1 MKNNTISKTYNS
13 LEVESKLYNY
23 WLKNKFFSSKIDKK
37 KPNYT
42 LLMPPPNVTGIL
54 HMGHVLNNT
63 IQDIL
68 VRRARQLGFNAC
80 WVPGIDHASIA
91 TEAKVVEK
99 LKKEGVSKS
108 DISREDFL
116 KHAWRWK
123 EKHGDI
129 ILNQLK
135 RLGASCDWDRVKFT
149 MDDDMSESVIN
160 VFIELFEKGLIYRGV
175 RMVNW
180 DPKAKT
186 AISDEEVIYK
196 EQNSTLFYID
206 YKLVNSDSTITI
218 ATTRP
223 ETILG
228 DTAICVNPN
237 DKRYKSLIG
246 KKAVVPLINREIP
259 IISDDYIDPEFGTG
273 ALKVTPAHDIN
284 DYKIGKKNNLEVI
297 SVIDND
303 GLISREGELYVG
315 IDRFEARKKIIKD
328 IKSINQFNKKE
339 TINNKVGFSERTN
352 VIIEPK
358 LSMQW
363 FCSVNDISTPAL
375 ESVLKNEINF
385 FPVNF
390 KNIYKHWMENI
401 QDWCISRQ
409 LWWGHRIP
417 VFYYDKDKFVV
428 AKNKQEALIKI
439 NKTEGFE
446 SLTLEDIAQDED
458 VLDTWFSSWL
468 WPISVFN
475 GINERNNKEIEYY
488 FPTNDLVTG
497 PDIIFFWVARMIMAG
512 FSFYDK
518 IPFKNVYFTG
528 IVRDK
533 KRRKMSKSLGN
544 SPDAIELINK
554 YGADGV
560 RSGMLFSS
568 NAGND
573 LLFDESLCEQ
583 GRNFSNKIW
592 NAFRLVNSWE
602 VSSNMQSS
610 INKISIDWFNSRFS
624 EELISINDSFKKFR
638 ISECL
643 MKIYKLIWDDF
654 CSYYLELIKPNNQ
667 MVDIETKNKTIYFF
681 ENLMI
686 ILHPFMP
693 FITEEVWMKIIKREN
708 SESIVYSKWPN
719 EIKPD
724 KKLLTSFTFLFKL
737 ISKIRQI
744 KKEKGLSQKSSI
756 ELYIEDKLDDSKIK
770 ILKKMC
776 FISKIDV
783 VKGKI
788 EGSFP
793 FLLDTNKYYL
803 VLPLKINKE
812 EEKMRLQKDLD
823 YQMSFLK
830 SVEKKLSN
838 ENFLKNAPD
847 KVLQLERKKQQD
859 AKTKIDSLTDQITLL

>member
-1 MKNNTISKTYNS
+1 MKQKVNKTYNS
-13 LEVESKLYNY
+13 LDVENRLYEF
-23 WLKNKFFSSKIDKK
+23 WLKHNFFSSNTDEKR
-37 KPNYT
+37 PNYS

-68 VRRARQLGFNAC
+68 VRRARLLGFNAC

-99 LKKEGVSKS
+99 LQKEGISKN
-108 DISREDFL
+108 DISRDEFL
-116 KHAWRWK
+116 KHAWEWK
-123 EKHGDI
+123 EKHGNI

-149 MDDDMSESVIN
+149 MDDDMSESVKN
-160 VFIELFEKGLIYRGV
+160 VFIEMFEKGLIYRGV

-196 EQNSTLFYID
+196 EQNSNLYYID
-206 YKLVNSDSTITI
+206 YKLVNSNDIITI

-228 DTAICVNPN
+228 DTAVCVNPS
-237 DKRYKSLIG
+237 DERYKNLVGNRVI
-246 KKAVVPLINREIP
+246 VPLVDREVP
-259 IISDDYIDPEFGTG
+259 IISDEYIDPEFGTG

-284 DYKIGKKNNLEVI
+284 DYKIGMKNNLEII
-297 SVIDND
+297 SVIDDNGTINKD
-303 GLISREGELYVG
+303 GRLYVG
-315 IDRFEARKKIIKD
+315 KDRFEVRKQIIKD
-328 IKSINQFNKKE
+328 IESIGQLNR
-339 TINNKVGFSERTN
+339 TDSIRNKVGFSERTD
-352 VIIEPK
+352 VVIEPK

-363 FCSVNDISTPAL
+363 FCDVKEISKPAL
-375 ESVLKNEINF
+375 DAVMSNKINF
-385 FPVNF
+385 YPSNF
-390 KNIYKHWMENI
+390 KKTYKHWMENI

-417 VFYYDKDKFVV
+417 VYYYNNDNFVV
-428 AKNKQEALIKI
+428 AKNIQDALVKVNKI
-439 NKTEGFE
+439 AGFE
-446 SLTLEDIAQDED
+446 NLKLPDLKQDED

-468 WPISVFN
+468 WPISVFD
-475 GINERNNKEIEYY
+475 GITNKNNKEIEYY

-512 FSFYDK
+512 LTFYNK

-544 SPDAIELINK
+544 SPDAIGLIDK

-573 LLFDESLCEQ
+573 LLFDENLCEQ

-592 NAFRLVNSWE
+592 NAYRLVDSWS
-602 VSSNMQSS
+602 VSNESQVNVNE
-610 INKISIDWFNSRFS
+610 ITVKWFDSRFS
-624 EELISINDSFKKFR
+624 EELISINESFDKFR

-654 CSYYLELIKPNNQ
+654 CSYYLELIKPKNQ
-667 MVDIETKNKTIYFF
+667 IIDIETKSKTIYFF
-681 ENLMI
+681 EKLLI
-686 ILHPFMP
+686 VLHPFMP
-693 FITEEVWMKIIKREN
+693 FISEEIWQKIEKRKN
-708 SESIVYSKWPN
+708 NESIVNAEWPKEGKVN
-719 EIKPD
+719 KN
-724 KKLLTSFTFLFKL
+724 LLQSFSFLFKL
-737 ISKIRQI
+737 ISKIRKII
-744 KKEKGLSQKSSI
+744 KDKGVPLKSKI
-756 ELYIEDKLDDSKIK
+756 ELFVDEELDFTQVE

-776 FISKIDV
+776 SISNVNNVHKKSDDAFSFLLETKNYFLKLPFKIDKV
-783 VKGKI
+783 Q
-788 EGSFP
+788 
-793 FLLDTNKYYL
+793 
-803 VLPLKINKE
+803 
-812 EEKMRLQKDLD
+812 EKNRLQKEID
-823 YQMSFLK
+823 YQKSFLK
-830 SVEKKLSN
+830 SINKKLSN
-838 ENFLKNAPD
+838 EKFIKNAPE
-847 KVLQLERKKQQD
+847 KVLMLEKKKQMD
-859 AKTKIDSLTDQITLL
+859 ALKKIDSLSQQILSF

>member
-1 MKNNTISKTYNS
+1 MKNLINKTYNS
-13 LEVESKLYNY
+13 YEVETKLYNY
-23 WLKNKFFSSKIDKK
+23 WLKNNFFSSKIDKSK
-37 KPNYT
+37 SNYT

-63 IQDIL
+63 IQDVL
-68 VRRARQLGFNAC
+68 VRRARQLGLNAC

-91 TEAKVVEK
+91 TEAKVVDK
-99 LKKEGVSKS
+99 LKKDGILKS
-108 DISREDFL
+108 QISRENFL
-116 KHAWRWK
+116 KHAWDWK
-123 EKHGDI
+123 EKHGDL

-135 RLGASCDWDRVKFT
+135 RLGASCDWDRAKFT

-160 VFIELFEKGLIYRGV
+160 VFVELFEKGLIYRGV

-180 DPKAKT
+180 DPMAKT

-196 EQNSTLFYID
+196 EQNSTLYYIN
-206 YKLVNSDSTITI
+206 YKLKDYEGEITI

-228 DTAICVNPN
+228 DTAICVNPT

-246 KKAVVPLINREIP
+246 KKVLVPLLNREIP
-259 IISDDYIDPEFGTG
+259 IISDNYIDPEFGTG

-284 DYKIGKKNNLEVI
+284 DYKIGKKNNLEII
-297 SVIDND
+297 SVIDD
-303 GLISREGELYVG
+303 SGLINEQGKLYVG
-315 IDRFEARKKIIKD
+315 KDRFEVRKQIIKD
-328 IKSINQFNKKE
+328 IKSVDQLEKIE
-339 TINNKVGFSERTN
+339 TIKNKVGFSERTN
-352 VIIEPK
+352 VAIEPK

-363 FCSVNDISTPAL
+363 FCNVKEISKPAL
-375 ESVLKNEINF
+375 DAVLKNKINF
-385 FPVNF
+385 YPQNF

-417 VFYYDKDKFVV
+417 VFYYNNDEFVV
-428 AKNKQEALIKI
+428 AKNKNEALIKI
-439 NKTEGFE
+439 KKINGFKNIKLSE
-446 SLTLEDIAQDED
+446 IKQDED

-468 WPISVFN
+468 WPISVFD
-475 GINERNNKEIEYY
+475 GINKKNNSELEYY

-512 FSFYDK
+512 FTFTKS

-544 SPDAIELINK
+544 SPDAIELIDK

-592 NAFRLVNSWE
+592 NAFRLINSWE
-602 VSSNMQSS
+602 VSSNNQSEL
-610 INKISIDWFNSRFS
+610 NRVTVNWFDSKLS
-624 EELISINDSFKKFR
+624 ESLKSINDSFEKFR

-643 MKIYKLIWDDF
+643 MKTYKLIWDDF
-654 CSYYLELIKPNNQ
+654 CSYYLELIKPHNQ
-667 MVDIETKNKTIYFF
+667 EIDIKTKKQTINFL
-681 ENLMI
+681 ERLMI

-693 FITEEVWMKIIKREN
+693 FITEEVWRKIITREN
-708 SESIVYSKWPN
+708 TESIVFASWPDVK
-719 EIKPD
+719 KPN
-724 KKLLTSFTFLFKL
+724 KKLLSSFSYLFKL
-737 ISKIRQI
+737 ISKIRKI
-744 KKEKGLSQKSSI
+744 KKDKGLAPKKSI
-756 ELYIEDKLDDSKIK
+756 ELYYEGVLEKSQIEV
-770 ILKKMC
+770 LKKMC
-776 FISKIDV
+776 FVSKIEFV
-783 VKGKI
+783 NEKV

-793 FLLDTNKYYL
+793 FLLETNRYYL
-803 VLPLKINKE
+803 ILPLIINKE
-812 EEKMRLQKDLD
+812 EEKIRLQKELD
-823 YQMSFLK
+823 YQVSFLN

-838 ENFLKNAPD
+838 KNFINNAPE
-847 KVLQLERKKQQD
+847 KVLSLERKKQKD
-859 AKTKIDSLTDQITLL
+859 AIMKIDSIKNQITLL

>member
-1 MKNNTISKTYNS
+1 MKNLINKTYS
-13 LEVESKLYNY
+13 SYEVESKLYNY
-23 WLKNKFFSSKIDKK
+23 WLKNNFFSSKIDKTK
-37 KPNYT
+37 SNYT

-63 IQDIL
+63 IQDVL
-68 VRRARQLGFNAC
+68 VRRARQLGLNAC

-91 TEAKVVEK
+91 TEAKVVDK
-99 LKKEGVSKS
+99 LKKDGILKS
-108 DISREDFL
+108 QISREKFL
-116 KHAWRWK
+116 KHAWDWK
-123 EKHGDI
+123 EKHGNI

-180 DPKAKT
+180 DPMAKT

-196 EQNSTLFYID
+196 EQNSNLYYIK
-206 YKLVNSDSTITI
+206 YKLKDYEGEITI

-228 DTAICVNPN
+228 DTAICVNPK
-237 DKRYKSLIG
+237 DKRYTSLIG
-246 KKAVVPLINREIP
+246 KKALVPLLNREIP
-259 IISDDYIDPEFGTG
+259 IISDNYIDPEFGTG

-284 DYKIGKKNNLEVI
+284 DYKIGKKNNLEII
-297 SVIDND
+297 SVIDNH
-303 GLISREGELYVG
+303 GLINEQGKLYVG
-315 IDRFEARKKIIKD
+315 KDRFEVRKQIIKD
-328 IKSINQFNKKE
+328 IKSIDQLEKIE
-339 TINNKVGFSERTN
+339 TIKNKVGFSERTN
-352 VIIEPK
+352 VVIEPK

-363 FCSVNDISTPAL
+363 FCNVKEISKPAL
-375 ESVLKNEINF
+375 DAVLKSKINF
-385 FPVNF
+385 YPKNF

-417 VFYYDKDKFVV
+417 VFYYNNDEFVV
-428 AKNKQEALIKI
+428 AKNKNEALIKI
-439 NKTEGFE
+439 KKINGFK
-446 SLTLEDIAQDED
+446 DIKLSEIKQDED

-468 WPISVFN
+468 WPISVFD
-475 GINERNNKEIEYY
+475 GINKKNNSELEYY

-512 FSFYDK
+512 FTFTKS

-544 SPDAIELINK
+544 SPDAIELIDK

-592 NAFRLVNSWE
+592 NAFRLIKSWK
-602 VSSNMQSS
+602 VSSNNQSEL
-610 INKISIDWFNSRFS
+610 NRVTVNWFDSKLS
-624 EELISINDSFKKFR
+624 ESLKSINDSFEKFR

-643 MKIYKLIWDDF
+643 MKTYKLIWDDF
-654 CSYYLELIKPNNQ
+654 CSYYLELIKPHNQ
-667 MVDIETKNKTIYFF
+667 EIDIKTKEQTVHFLEK
-681 ENLMI
+681 LMI

-693 FITEEVWMKIIKREN
+693 FITEEVWRKIITREN
-708 SESIVYSKWPN
+708 TESIVFASWPDVKKSN
-719 EIKPD
+719 
-724 KKLLTSFTFLFKL
+724 KKLLSSFSYLFKL
-737 ISKIRQI
+737 ISKIRKI
-744 KKEKGLSQKSSI
+744 KKDKGLPPKKSI
-756 ELYIEDKLDDSKIK
+756 ELYYEGTLEKSQIEV
-770 ILKKMC
+770 LKKMC
-776 FISKIDV
+776 FISKIELV
-783 VKGKI
+783 NEKV

-793 FLLDTNKYYL
+793 FLLETNRYYL
-803 VLPLKINKE
+803 ILPLIINKE
-812 EEKMRLQKDLD
+812 EEKIRLQKELD
-823 YQMSFLK
+823 YQVSFLS

-838 ENFLKNAPD
+838 KNFINNAPE
-847 KVLQLERKKQQD
+847 KVLNLERKKQKD
-859 AKTKIDSLTDQITLL
+859 AIMKIDSIKNQITLL

>member
-1 MKNNTISKTYNS
+1 MKQKVNKTYNS
-13 LEVESKLYNY
+13 LDVENKLYEF
-23 WLKNKFFSSKIDKK
+23 WLKHNFFSSNIDKK
-37 KPNYT
+37 KPNYC

-68 VRRARQLGFNAC
+68 VRRARLLGFNAC

-99 LKKEGVSKS
+99 LQKEGISKT
-108 DISREDFL
+108 DISRDVFL
-116 KHAWRWK
+116 KHAWEWK

-149 MDDDMSESVIN
+149 MDDDMSKSVKN
-160 VFIELFEKGLIYRGV
+160 VFIEMFEKGLIYRGV

-196 EQNSTLFYID
+196 EQNSNLYYID
-206 YKLVNSDSTITI
+206 YKLVNSNDVITI
-218 ATTRP
+218 STTRP

-237 DKRYKSLIG
+237 DDRYKNLVGNQVI
-246 KKAVVPLINREIP
+246 VPLINRKVP
-259 IISDDYIDPEFGTG
+259 IISDEYIDPEFGTG
-273 ALKVTPAHDIN
+273 VLKVTPAHDIN
-284 DYKIGKKNNLEVI
+284 DYKIGKKNNLEII
-297 SVIDND
+297 SVIDDN
-303 GLISREGELYVG
+303 GLINKEGGLYIG
-315 IDRFEARKKIIKD
+315 KDRFEVRKQIIKD
-328 IKSINQFNKKE
+328 IESIGQLNRTD
-339 TINNKVGFSERTN
+339 TIRNKVGFSERTN
-352 VIIEPK
+352 EVIEPK

-363 FCSVNDISTPAL
+363 FCDVKKISKPAL
-375 ESVLKNEINF
+375 DAVMSNKINF
-385 FPVNF
+385 FPSNF
-390 KNIYKHWMENI
+390 KNTYKHWMENI

-417 VFYYDKDKFVV
+417 VFYYNNDNFVV
-428 AKNKQEALIKI
+428 AKNIQDALFKVNKI
-439 NKTEGFE
+439 EGFE
-446 SLTLEDIAQDED
+446 NLKLQDLKQDED

-468 WPISVFN
+468 WPISVFD
-475 GINERNNKEIEYY
+475 GITNKNNKEIEYY

-497 PDIIFFWVARMIMAG
+497 PDIIFFRVARMIMAG
-512 FSFYDK
+512 LSFYNK

-544 SPDAIELINK
+544 SPDAIGLINK

-573 LLFDESLCEQ
+573 LLFDEILCEQ

-592 NAFRLVNSWE
+592 NAYRLVDSWS
-602 VSSNMQSS
+602 VSNESQ
-610 INKISIDWFNSRFS
+610 INVNQITVKWFDNRFT
-624 EELISINDSFKKFR
+624 EELISINDSFDKFR

-654 CSYYLELIKPNNQ
+654 CSYYLELIKPKNQ
-667 MVDIETKNKTIYFF
+667 TIDIETKDKTIYFF
-681 ENLMI
+681 EKLLI
-686 ILHPFMP
+686 VLHPFMP
-693 FITEEVWMKIIKREN
+693 FISEEIWQKIEKRKN
-708 SESIVYSKWPN
+708 NESIVNAEWPK
-719 EIKPD
+719 E
-724 KKLLTSFTFLFKL
+724 KKINKNLLQSFSFLFKL
-737 ISKIRQI
+737 ISKIRKI
-744 KKEKGLSQKSSI
+744 IKEKGVPLKSRI
-756 ELYIEDKLDDSKIK
+756 ELFVDEELNPTQVD

-776 FISKIDV
+776 SLSKVDTVIKKGDDV
-783 VKGKI
+783 F
-788 EGSFP
+788 S
-793 FLLDTNKYYL
+793 FLLETNKYYL
-803 VLPLKINKE
+803 KLPFKIDKVQ
-812 EEKMRLQKDLD
+812 EKNRLQKEID
-823 YQMSFLK
+823 YQKSFLK
-830 SVEKKLSN
+830 SVNKKLSN
-838 ENFLKNAPD
+838 ENFIKNAPE
-847 KVLQLERKKQQD
+847 KVLMLEKKKQKD
-859 AKTKIDSLTDQITLL
+859 ALTKIDSLFQQILSF

>member
-1 MKNNTISKTYNS
+1 MKNLINKTYNS
-13 LEVESKLYNY
+13 YEVETKLYNY
-23 WLKNKFFSSKIDKK
+23 WLKNNFFSSKIDKSK
-37 KPNYT
+37 SNYT

-63 IQDIL
+63 IQDVL
-68 VRRARQLGFNAC
+68 VRRARQLGLNAC

-91 TEAKVVEK
+91 TEAKVVDK
-99 LKKEGVSKS
+99 LKKDGILKS
-108 DISREDFL
+108 QISRENFL
-116 KHAWRWK
+116 KHAWDWK
-123 EKHGDI
+123 EKHGDL

-135 RLGASCDWDRVKFT
+135 RLGASCDWDRAKFT

-160 VFIELFEKGLIYRGV
+160 VFVELFEKGLIYRGV

-180 DPKAKT
+180 DPMAKT

-196 EQNSTLFYID
+196 EQNSTLYYIN
-206 YKLVNSDSTITI
+206 YKLKDYEGEITI

-228 DTAICVNPN
+228 DTAICVNPT

-246 KKAVVPLINREIP
+246 KKVLVPLLNREIP
-259 IISDDYIDPEFGTG
+259 IISDNYIDPEFGTG

-284 DYKIGKKNNLEVI
+284 DYKIGKKNNLEII
-297 SVIDND
+297 SVIDD
-303 GLISREGELYVG
+303 SGLINEQGKLYVG
-315 IDRFEARKKIIKD
+315 KDRFEVRKQIIKD
-328 IKSINQFNKKE
+328 IESIDQLEKIE
-339 TINNKVGFSERTN
+339 TIKNKVGFSERTN
-352 VIIEPK
+352 VAIEPK

-363 FCSVNDISTPAL
+363 FCNVKEISKPAL
-375 ESVLKNEINF
+375 DAVLKNKINF
-385 FPVNF
+385 YPQNF

-417 VFYYDKDKFVV
+417 VFYYNNDEFVV
-428 AKNKQEALIKI
+428 AKNKNEALIKI
-439 NKTEGFE
+439 KKINGFKNIKLSE
-446 SLTLEDIAQDED
+446 IKQDED

-468 WPISVFN
+468 WPISVFD
-475 GINERNNKEIEYY
+475 GINKKNNSELEYY

-512 FSFYDK
+512 FTFTKS

-544 SPDAIELINK
+544 SPDAIELIDK

-592 NAFRLVNSWE
+592 NAFRLINSWE
-602 VSSNMQSS
+602 VSSNNQSEL
-610 INKISIDWFNSRFS
+610 NRVTVNWFDSKLS
-624 EELISINDSFKKFR
+624 ESLKSINDSFEKFR

-643 MKIYKLIWDDF
+643 MKTYKLIWDDF
-654 CSYYLELIKPNNQ
+654 CSYYLELIKPHNQ
-667 MVDIETKNKTIYFF
+667 EIDIKTKKQTINFL
-681 ENLMI
+681 ERLMI

-693 FITEEVWMKIIKREN
+693 FITEEVWRKIITREN
-708 SESIVYSKWPN
+708 TESIVFASWPDVK
-719 EIKPD
+719 KPN
-724 KKLLTSFTFLFKL
+724 KKLLSSFSYLFKL
-737 ISKIRQI
+737 ISKIRKI
-744 KKEKGLSQKSSI
+744 KKDKGLAPKKSI
-756 ELYIEDKLDDSKIK
+756 ELYYEGVLEKSQIEV
-770 ILKKMC
+770 LKKMC
-776 FISKIDV
+776 FVSKIEFV
-783 VKGKI
+783 NEKV

-793 FLLDTNKYYL
+793 FLLETNRYYL
-803 VLPLKINKE
+803 ILPLIINKE
-812 EEKMRLQKDLD
+812 EEKIRLQKELD
-823 YQMSFLK
+823 YQVSFLN

-838 ENFLKNAPD
+838 KNFINNAPE
-847 KVLQLERKKQQD
+847 KVLSLERKKQKD
-859 AKTKIDSLTDQITLL
+859 AIMKIDSIKNQITLL

>member
-1 MKNNTISKTYNS
+1 MKQKVKKTYNS
-13 LEVESKLYNY
+13 SDVETRLYEF
-23 WLKNKFFSSKIDKK
+23 WLKNNFFSSNIDDN

-68 VRRARQLGFNAC
+68 VRRSRLLGFNAC
-80 WVPGIDHASIA
+80 WVPGLDHASIA

-99 LKKEGVSKS
+99 LKKEGISKS
-108 DISREDFL
+108 DISREEFL
-116 KHAWRWK
+116 KHAWEWK
-123 EKHGDI
+123 NKHGNI

-149 MDDDMSESVIN
+149 MDEDMSNSVKN
-160 VFIELFEKGLIYRGV
+160 VFIEMYEKGLIYRGI

-196 EQNSTLFYID
+196 EQDSILYYVD
-206 YKLVNSDSTITI
+206 YKLSSSDKKITI

-228 DTAICVNPN
+228 DAAICVHPD

-246 KKAVVPLINREIP
+246 KKVLVPLINREVP

-273 ALKVTPAHDIN
+273 ALKITPAHDIN
-284 DYKIGKKNNLEVI
+284 DYKIGKKNNLEII
-297 SVIDND
+297 SVIDENGFMHED
-303 GLISREGELYVG
+303 AKLYVG
-315 IDRFEARKKIIKD
+315 RDRFEVRKEIIKD
-328 IKSINQFNKKE
+328 IESINQLNKTESIK
-339 TINNKVGFSERTN
+339 NKVGFSERTN
-352 VIIEPK
+352 EVIEPK

-363 FCSVNDISTPAL
+363 FFDVKEISKPAI
-375 ESVLKNEINF
+375 EAVLKNKINF
-385 FPVNF
+385 FPKNF
-390 KNIYKHWMENI
+390 TKTYKYWMENI

-417 VFYYDKDKFVV
+417 VFYYQNDKFVV
-428 AKNKQEALIKI
+428 AKDKKEALVKI
-439 NKTEGFE
+439 HQIEGKKSFKL
-446 SLTLEDIAQDED
+446 SDLKQDED

-468 WPISVFN
+468 WPISVFD
-475 GINERNNKEIEYY
+475 GIINKNNKEIEYY
-488 FPTNDLVTG
+488 YPTNDLVTG

-573 LLFDESLCEQ
+573 LLFDEILCQQ

-592 NAFRLVNSWE
+592 NAYRLVDSWATSKE
-602 VSSNMQSS
+602 KQNDVNE
-610 INKISIDWFNSRFS
+610 ISVDWFENRFS
-624 EELISINDSFKKFR
+624 EELKTINESFEKFR

-654 CSYYLELIKPNNQ
+654 CSYYLELIKPSNQ
-667 MVDIETKNKTIYFF
+667 IIDRKTKEKTIYFF
-681 ENLMI
+681 EKLMI

-693 FITEEVWMKIIKREN
+693 FVTEEIWQKIEKRK
-708 SESIVYSKWPN
+708 SGESIVYAEWPKQKN
-719 EIKPD
+719 INKN
-724 KKLLTSFTFLFKL
+724 LLKSFSFLFKL
-737 ISKIRQI
+737 ISKIRKI
-744 KKEKGLSQKSSI
+744 RKEKGVPIKSNI
-756 ELYIEDKLDDSKIK
+756 DLFVEENLDVSHIQ
-770 ILKKMC
+770 ILKKLCLM
-776 FISKIDV
+776 SKV
-783 VKGKI
+783 ERVNEKV
-788 EGSFP
+788 ENTFP
-793 FLLDTNKYYL
+793 FLLETNKYYL
-803 VLPLKINKE
+803 KLPFLIDEKE
-812 EEKMRLQKDLD
+812 EKSRLQKELD
-823 YQMSFLK
+823 YQNSFLK
-830 SVEKKLSN
+830 SIEKKLSN
-838 ENFLKNAPD
+838 ENFLQNAPE
-847 KVLQLERKKQQD
+847 KVLLLEKKKQED
-859 AKTKIDSLTDQITLL
+859 ALIKINSLKKQILSF